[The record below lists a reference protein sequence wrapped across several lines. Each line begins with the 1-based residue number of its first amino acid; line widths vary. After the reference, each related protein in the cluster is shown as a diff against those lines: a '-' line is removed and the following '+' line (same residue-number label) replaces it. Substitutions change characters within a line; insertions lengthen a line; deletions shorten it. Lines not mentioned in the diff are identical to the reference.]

1 MRVSGGEP
9 AAQTHT
15 GLSCATACCNKQP
28 KQPFSHVAA
37 AGHLDLLKVS
47 VNVTIKELCKMLF
60 EHVRLF
66 AAGAESAQT
75 RVSRPAPAADE
86 SRARVQP

>member
-1 MRVSGGEP
+1 LRGSPEP
-9 AAQTHT
+9 GRTHA

-28 KQPFSHVAA
+28 KQAFSHVAA

-75 RVSRPAPAADE
+75 RASRPAPAADE